1 MIMIYGN
8 VNVCH
13 AVVDANGYIS
23 YIGTRCH
30 ERRKGYATA
39 LLNELKLEFESLTCK
54 THKTNKA
61 ANKLFTNLGTKVS
74 EDDKFNYYAF

>member
-1 MIMIYGN
+1 MIMIYGD
-8 VNVCH
+8 VNICH
-13 AVVDANGYIS
+13 AVVDENGYIS

-54 THKTNKA
+54 AHKTNKV
-61 ANKLFTNLGTKVS
+61 ANKLFTDLGTKVS

>member
-1 MIMIYGN
+1 MIYGD
-8 VNVCH
+8 VNICH
-13 AVVDANGYIS
+13 AVVNDDGYIS

-39 LLNELKLEFESLTCK
+39 LLNELKLKFESLTCK
-54 THKTNKA
+54 AHKTNNV
-61 ANKLFTNLGTKVS
+61 ANKLFANLGIKVS

>member
-1 MIMIYGN
+1 MIDGN

-39 LLNELKLEFESLTCK
+39 LLNELKLEYESLTCK
-54 THKTNKA
+54 AHKTNKV
-61 ANKLFTNLGTKVS
+61 ANKLFTDLGTKVS

>member
-1 MIMIYGN
+1 MIYGD
-8 VNVCH
+8 VNICH
-13 AVVDANGYIS
+13 AVVDENGYIS

-54 THKTNKA
+54 AYKNNNA

>member
-1 MIMIYGN
+1 MIYGD
-8 VNVCH
+8 VNICH
-13 AVVDANGYIS
+13 AIVNDDGYIS

-39 LLNELKLEFESLTCK
+39 LLNELKLKFESLTCK
-54 THKTNKA
+54 THKTNKV
-61 ANKLFTNLGTKVS
+61 ANKLFTNLGTKTS

>member
-1 MIMIYGN
+1 MIYGD
-8 VNVCH
+8 VNICH
-13 AVVDANGYIS
+13 AVVNDDGYIS

-39 LLNELKLEFESLTCK
+39 LLNELKLKFESLTCK
-54 THKTNKA
+54 AHKTNNV
-61 ANKLFTNLGTKVS
+61 ANKLFTNLGIKVS

>member
-1 MIMIYGN
+1 MIYGN

-54 THKTNKA
+54 THKTNKV
-61 ANKLFTNLGTKVS
+61 ANKLFTNLGTKTS

>member
-1 MIMIYGN
+1 MIYGN

-30 ERRKGYATA
+30 DRRKGYATA
-39 LLNELKLEFESLTCK
+39 LLNDLKLEFESLTCK
-54 THKTNKA
+54 THKTNKV

>member
-1 MIMIYGN
+1 MIYGN

-30 ERRKGYATA
+30 ERQKGYATA

-54 THKTNKA
+54 THKTNKV

>member
-1 MIMIYGN
+1 MIYGN

-13 AVVDANGYIS
+13 AVVDSNGYIS

-54 THKTNKA
+54 THKTNNV

>member
-1 MIMIYGN
+1 MIYGN

-54 THKTNKA
+54 THKTNKV

-74 EDDKFNYYAF
+74 EDDKFIYYAF

>member
-1 MIMIYGN
+1 MIYGN

-54 THKTNKA
+54 THKTNKV
-61 ANKLFTNLGTKVS
+61 ANKLFANLGTKVS

>member
-1 MIMIYGN
+1 MFY
-8 VNVCH
+8 VNFYICH

-30 ERRKGYATA
+30 ERRKGYATE
-39 LLNELKLEFESLTCK
+39 LLNELKLEFESVTCK
-54 THKTNKA
+54 THKTNKV

>member
-1 MIMIYGN
+1 MIYGN

-54 THKTNKA
+54 AYKDNKV

-74 EDDKFNYYAF
+74 EDNKFNYYAF

>member
-1 MIMIYGN
+1 MIYGN
-8 VNVCH
+8 VNVCL

-39 LLNELKLEFESLTCK
+39 LLNDLKLEFESLTCK
-54 THKTNKA
+54 THKTNKV

>member
-1 MIMIYGN
+1 MIYGN

-39 LLNELKLEFESLTCK
+39 LLNDLKLEFESLTCK
-54 THKTNKA
+54 THKTNKV

>member
-1 MIMIYGN
+1 MIYGN

-39 LLNELKLEFESLTCK
+39 SLNELKLKFESLTCK
-54 THKTNKA
+54 ANKA
-61 ANKLFTNLGTKVS
+61 NKVANKLFTNLGTKVS

>member
-1 MIMIYGN
+1 MIYGN

-54 THKTNKA
+54 ANKA
-61 ANKLFTNLGTKVS
+61 NNVANKLFTDLGTKVS